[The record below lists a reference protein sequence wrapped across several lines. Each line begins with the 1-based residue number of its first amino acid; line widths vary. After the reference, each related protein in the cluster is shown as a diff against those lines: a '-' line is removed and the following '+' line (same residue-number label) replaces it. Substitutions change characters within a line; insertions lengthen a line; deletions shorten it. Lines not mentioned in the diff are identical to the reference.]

1 MKRNKEINRLLDNIS
16 IFNNRLQNCSTKK
29 RTKNKSKNDI
39 NNKISIS
46 DFNNTIISNRKS
58 KNREQ
63 ININRSSSLINSR
76 PYDNQLFQ
84 ANKLNKKNS
93 DVNLNEQKYCMSP
106 VPNNISI
113 KTSIINGKI
122 KSINKNIKNL
132 FYSPASPYTPSIS
145 TITISDS
152 ITSFSDSSNSTI
164 SRQIPS
170 RQIPSSFNAFEIPPR
185 KIKVN
190 QNHSKKNKYLNQQSI
205 FKEKIRSL
213 LDNLLK
219 EISKISKKLA
229 AIDYNKGIQ
238 LNEANE
244 NYIKNMKELYKQRE
258 KKAIQLFEKY
268 RYGLEYIK
276 YKDRKKYVD
285 ITDIRAQELV
295 HLNNHFKFLKERIR
309 TEYQMSYDLIK
320 AREENEIKKL
330 LENKIIEKT
339 RKKLL
344 NILGNND

>member
-1 MKRNKEINRLLDNIS
+1 
-16 IFNNRLQNCSTKK
+16 
-29 RTKNKSKNDI
+29 
-39 NNKISIS
+39 
-46 DFNNTIISNRKS
+46 
-58 KNREQ
+58 
-63 ININRSSSLINSR
+63 
-76 PYDNQLFQ
+76 
-84 ANKLNKKNS
+84 
-93 DVNLNEQKYCMSP
+93 MSP

-122 KSINKNIKNL
+122 KSINKNMKNL

-145 TITISDS
+145 SITISDS
-152 ITSFSDSSNSTI
+152 ITSFSNSSNSTI
-164 SRQIPS
+164 S

-190 QNHSKKNKYLNQQSI
+190 QNHSKKNKYLNQQGI
-205 FKEKIRSL
+205 FKEKIRTL
-213 LDNLLK
+213 LETLLK
-219 EISKISKKLA
+219 EIGKISKKLA

-295 HLNNHFKFLKERIR
+295 HLDNHFKFLKEQIR

-330 LENKIIEKT
+330 LKNKIIEKT

-344 NILGNND
+344 NILGNSN

>member
-1 MKRNKEINRLLDNIS
+1 MKRNKESNRLSNNIS
-16 IFNNRLQNCSTKK
+16 IFSNRLQNCSTKK

-76 PYDNQLFQ
+76 PSDNQLFQ
-84 ANKLNKKNS
+84 AKKLNKKNS
-93 DVNLNEQKYCMSP
+93 DVDLNEQKYCMSP

-145 TITISDS
+145 SITISDS
-152 ITSFSDSSNSTI
+152 ISNFSNSSSSTI
-164 SRQIPS
+164 S

-190 QNHSKKNKYLNQQSI
+190 KNHSKKNKYLNQQGI
-205 FKEKIRSL
+205 FKEKIRAL
-213 LDNLLK
+213 LETLLK
-219 EISKISKKLA
+219 EIGKISKKLA

-258 KKAIQLFEKY
+258 KKTIQLFEKY

-285 ITDIRAQELV
+285 ITDIRAQEFV
-295 HLNNHFKFLKERIR
+295 HLDNHFKFLKEQIR
-309 TEYQMSYDLIK
+309 TEYQISYDLIYLI
-320 AREENEIKKL
+320 N
-330 LENKIIEKT
+330 IIC
-339 RKKLL
+339 
-344 NILGNND
+344 